1 MYALFLLFI
10 CLMFLFGILRVL
22 VDLQKD
28 PTLTV
33 CEIAKLNLNRLKN
46 LFKRKK

>member
-1 MYALFLLFI
+1 MYALFLLLI
-10 CLMFLFGILRVL
+10 CLVFLFGTLRVL
-22 VDLQKD
+22 CDLQKD

-33 CEIAKLNLNRLKN
+33 CEIVELNLNRLKN